1 MKLICLEEH
10 VLDSATAQASMPA
23 ALAAAPYLPGWG
35 KTVRDGNNPDRSRP
49 QIIANT
55 DSTRKGMDWEGER
68 LADMD
73 AAGITMQVLSL
84 GGFPQYAPPAEQ
96 PALSQAVNDRLA
108 ATVAAHPDRF
118 AAFATLPWTRPD
130 AAVKEL
136 ERAVCQLDLK
146 GALIN
151 GRPGD
156 TFLDAPEYADLLAA
170 FNALQVPLYLHPGIP
185 VPAVQAAYYSGFAP
199 ELAARLSMFAWG
211 WHNEAG
217 IHLLRLILSGALD
230 RNPQLQIISGHW
242 GEMLP
247 FWLQRLDDSIPPAA
261 SGLARSI
268 TDTFRQQVYVSPS
281 GMLTRPHFNFIYEL
295 LGAERILYS
304 LDYPYQ
310 SLDGAHKFINALPVT
325 DAEKAQIAHGNAER
339 LLRL

>member
-1 MKLICLEEH
+1 MRE
-10 VLDSATAQASMPA
+10 
-23 ALAAAPYLPGWG
+23 
-35 KTVRDGNNPDRSRP
+35 
-49 QIIANT
+49 
-55 DSTRKGMDWEGER
+55 
-68 LADMD
+68 
-73 AAGITMQVLSL
+73 L
-84 GGFPQYAPPAEQ
+84 G
-96 PALSQAVNDRLA
+96 
-108 ATVAAHPDRF
+108 
-118 AAFATLPWTRPD
+118 
-130 AAVKEL
+130 
-136 ERAVCQLDLK
+136 LK
-146 GALIN
+146 GALLN

-199 ELAARLSMFAWG
+199 ELAARLPMFAWG

-230 RNPQLQIISGHW
+230 RNPQLQLISGHW

-247 FWLQRLDDSIPPAA
+247 FWLQRLDDSIPQAA
-261 SGLARSI
+261 SGLTRSI

-295 LGAERILYS
+295 LGAERILYYL

-310 SLDGAHKFINALPVT
+310 SLDGAHEFINALPVT
-325 DAEKAQIAHGNAER
+325 DAEKAQIAHGNAGR